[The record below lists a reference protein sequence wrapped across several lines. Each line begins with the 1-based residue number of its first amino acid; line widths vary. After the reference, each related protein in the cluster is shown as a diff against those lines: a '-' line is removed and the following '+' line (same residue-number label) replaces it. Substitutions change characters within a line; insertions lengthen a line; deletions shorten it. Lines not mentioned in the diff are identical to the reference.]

1 MKLLR
6 DSVGYVMEFIQHCTE
21 GATQKECSAAREK
34 MKIQKSVVSNERVSL
49 EHHHKVEKS

>member
-49 EHHHKVEKS
+49 VHHHKVEKS